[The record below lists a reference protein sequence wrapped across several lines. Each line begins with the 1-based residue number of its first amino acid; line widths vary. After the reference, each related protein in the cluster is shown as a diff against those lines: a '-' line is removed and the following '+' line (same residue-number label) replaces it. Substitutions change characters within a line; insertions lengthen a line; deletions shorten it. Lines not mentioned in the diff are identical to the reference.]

1 MARTRVED
9 LGKIA
14 ILIDEVLKNKFFEE
28 EIFVIYAETERN
40 QFIKVLTDGIDENR
54 KKLYLI
60 KQIADGHNSD

>member
-40 QFIKVLTDGIDENR
+40 QFIKVLTDGIDEIR